1 MDPPAASAADEA
13 QGGSGSQRRLLK
25 GAPQRHGDGAVSEVE
40 VTSNNLLKTA
50 AGVIPHEYGIRE
62 DGVRWT
68 AYRPYIAP
76 DGLCISYGNPAE
88 DAANKTVLAAHR
100 ENVEALLPRAGEI
113 WDLPWRTSAP
123 CAAAM
128 REDLP
133 IEAGRRVRRSPQS
146 WGEDSGAARRGA
158 PRKNGPPGSPGG
170 LLNRTASSFTVIE
183 PIEFVLRHRR
193 LTALTVQPGSLSR
206 LGKKESAP
214 PRRRPPGSRKPV
226 RIGRAERRRCCRRR

>member
-1 MDPPAASAADEA
+1 M
-13 QGGSGSQRRLLK
+13 
-25 GAPQRHGDGAVSEVE
+25 SEVE

-113 WDLPWRTSAP
+113 WALPWRTSAP

-158 PRKNGPPGSPGG
+158 PPEEKKRPTGRS
-170 LLNRTASSFTVIE
+170 RWAAAQSHSFVFT
-183 PIEFVLRHRR
+183 
-193 LTALTVQPGSLSR
+193 
-206 LGKKESAP
+206 
-214 PRRRPPGSRKPV
+214 
-226 RIGRAERRRCCRRR
+226 

>member
-1 MDPPAASAADEA
+1 M
-13 QGGSGSQRRLLK
+13 
-25 GAPQRHGDGAVSEVE
+25 SEVE

-100 ENVEALLPRAGEI
+100 ENVEVLLPRAGEI

-133 IEAGRRVRRSPQS
+133 TEAGRRVRRSPQS

-158 PRKNGPPGSPGG
+158 PPEEKNRPAGIS
-170 LLNRTASSFTVIE
+170 RRAAAQSHSFVFT
-183 PIEFVLRHRR
+183 
-193 LTALTVQPGSLSR
+193 
-206 LGKKESAP
+206 
-214 PRRRPPGSRKPV
+214 
-226 RIGRAERRRCCRRR
+226 

>member
-1 MDPPAASAADEA
+1 M
-13 QGGSGSQRRLLK
+13 
-25 GAPQRHGDGAVSEVE
+25 SEME

-133 IEAGRRVRRSPQS
+133 TYAGGRVRGSPLW
-146 WGEDSGAARRGA
+146 WGVDSGAAPSGA
-158 PRKNGPPGSPGG
+158 PPKDKKRPAGIS
-170 LLNRTASSFTVIE
+170 RRAAAQSHSFVFT
-183 PIEFVLRHRR
+183 
-193 LTALTVQPGSLSR
+193 
-206 LGKKESAP
+206 
-214 PRRRPPGSRKPV
+214 
-226 RIGRAERRRCCRRR
+226 

>member
-1 MDPPAASAADEA
+1 M
-13 QGGSGSQRRLLK
+13 
-25 GAPQRHGDGAVSEVE
+25 SEVE

-123 CAAAM
+123 PEEKKRPTGRSRWAAA
-128 REDLP
+128 
-133 IEAGRRVRRSPQS
+133 QS
-146 WGEDSGAARRGA
+146 H
-158 PRKNGPPGSPGG
+158 
-170 LLNRTASSFTVIE
+170 SFVFT
-183 PIEFVLRHRR
+183 
-193 LTALTVQPGSLSR
+193 
-206 LGKKESAP
+206 
-214 PRRRPPGSRKPV
+214 
-226 RIGRAERRRCCRRR
+226 

>member
-1 MDPPAASAADEA
+1 M
-13 QGGSGSQRRLLK
+13 
-25 GAPQRHGDGAVSEVE
+25 E

-113 WDLPWRTSAP
+113 WDLPVADLRAVCGGHAGRPSDRSRTASAP
-123 CAAAM
+123 
-128 REDLP
+128 
-133 IEAGRRVRRSPQS
+133 GSPQS

-158 PRKNGPPGSPGG
+158 PSEEKKRPAGIS
-170 LLNRTASSFTVIE
+170 RRAAAQSHSFVFT
-183 PIEFVLRHRR
+183 
-193 LTALTVQPGSLSR
+193 
-206 LGKKESAP
+206 
-214 PRRRPPGSRKPV
+214 
-226 RIGRAERRRCCRRR
+226 